1 MTKLS
6 CVLESDR
13 IILNQAELD
22 CFLSF
27 VQISYVCV
35 GGIKNRFEFD
45 IKCQPTFDWI
55 FLF

>member
-1 MTKLS
+1 MTELS